1 MYEEISQIA
10 AVCKKNQVI
19 LKVIIEATCLAE
31 ETLIV
36 DACLLCQAAGADFV
50 KTSTGMHK
58 AGGATV
64 EHVKIMRETVG
75 DGMGVKA
82 AGGVRTLDDC
92 KAMVKAG
99 ANRIGTSGGVAII
112 QGLTHQN
119 GY

>member
-1 MYEEISQIA
+1 M
-10 AVCKKNQVI
+10 
-19 LKVIIEATCLAE
+19 AE

-64 EHVKIMRETVG
+64 EHVKIMRDTVG